1 MAYREPLPPDCPP
14 DDAVEIAG
22 PYIVYRLVR
31 HNPPVDGDFRS
42 QLAENPSMTLHN
54 VTKCQARGLSVFSGS
69 SDALRRT
76 KSGKL
81 KGAMLCEVTLDRGS
95 GRIRRTGSRSGHQ
108 TWWPLA
114 DFDILANCRVVEL

>member
-22 PYIVYRLVR
+22 RRIVYRLVR

-42 QLAENPSMTLHN
+42 QRAERSDAAFRD
-54 VTKCQARGLSVFSGS
+54 VTECQARGLSVFSVRRG
-69 SDALRRT
+69 ALRRRY
-76 KSGKL
+76 GGL
-81 KGAMLCEVTLDRGS
+81 KGTMLCEGTLDRGA
-95 GRIRRTGSRSGHQ
+95 GRILATGSPRWGHQ

-114 DFDILANCRVVEL
+114 DFDILANCRVV